1 MSSAYQLA
9 ITRFASAVV
18 VTALALA
25 AVAFSQLDKVRL
37 DASSDSLL
45 LQGDPDLAFFEE
57 ATERYESYE
66 FLIMTWE
73 PDSPL
78 LSEASLA
85 GLAAM
90 VADLEQVSGV
100 RSVTSALDVPLLES
114 PPISLTDLSDL
125 DSIPSLRDPNIDRSL
140 ALREFTSSQLYKNL
154 VVSEGGDLTAV
165 QVTIEP
171 NKEIDRL
178 GDLRKS
184 LRKAVAEGAD
194 ASLERELADIEFAY
208 DQATRTVN
216 ADRAALV
223 ADVRAVAEK
232 YRDQSRIFV
241 GGVPMI
247 AADMLDFVQDDLV
260 TFGSSIILVM
270 IAMLALIFRDYRW
283 VLIPISVCTLSAL
296 LMLGILGYT
305 DWRMTVISSNFVA
318 VLLVVALALAIHLV
332 VRYRE
337 LEVKEPNLARADRAV
352 MAAKLMF
359 VPCFYTA
366 VTTMVAF
373 TSLVVAGIK
382 PVIDFGW
389 MMTAGIVV
397 AFLVSFTLVPALI
410 TVLPDSGAK
419 GVSDTLSMT
428 RRFASIVERFGGFVL
443 AVTGLLVLLVLLGL
457 SRLQVEN
464 RFIDYFKDT
473 TEIYQGMELLDSRL
487 GGTIPLDII
496 LYPPIASDS
505 EAANSEGVDVA
516 SFDAMPSNDS
526 FAGGDEGFGDDFG
539 EDDFGED
546 DFGEGDFDESLASDE
561 EDLWGDDPFGEDVS
575 FADEN
580 SAEIGYWFTLEGR
593 NLVDQIH
600 DIVDARPESGKVLSL
615 STGFSVMDRLY
626 DDKLGGVEL
635 ALIERSLPSD
645 VAEVLIEPYY
655 DPVEQQARIT
665 VRAME
670 TSKTLRRAEYL
681 ESLYAQILADTGLDE
696 TRVKFTG
703 LLVLYNNVLQ
713 SLYASQI
720 LTLGA
725 VFVAIG
731 IMFLMLFRSVS
742 LALLGLAPNI
752 LAAGLVLGV
761 MGLAGIPLDIMTITI
776 AAIVVGMGV
785 DNCIHY
791 IHRFRREFEVDGNYR
806 ESMYRS
812 HSSIGRAM
820 YYTTLTVVVGFS
832 MLTLSNFTPSI
843 YFGVLTVMAM
853 LAAVMGALL
862 LLPKLIIAFQPLGP
876 ERA

>member
-1 MSSAYQLA
+1 MSSFYQRA
-9 ITRFASAVV
+9 ISQYFGLIIV
-18 VTALALA
+18 VTAVLGGLA
-25 AVAFSQLDKVRL
+25 ASQLDKVRL

-45 LQGDPDLAFFEE
+45 LQGDPDLAFFKE
-57 ATERYESYE
+57 ATDRYESYE
-66 FLIMTWE
+66 FLILTWE

-78 LSEASLA
+78 LSDESLS
-85 GLAAM
+85 GLANM
-90 VADLEQVSGV
+90 VTDLERVKGV
-100 RSVTSALDVPLLES
+100 RTVTSALDVPLLES

-125 DSIPSLRDPNIDRSL
+125 DAIASLRDPTVDREM
-140 ALREFTSSQLYKNL
+140 ALKEFTTSQLYRNL
-154 VVSEGGDLTAV
+154 VVSEAGDLTAV

-171 NKEIDRL
+171 NQDLDRL
-178 GDLRKS
+178 GDLRRE
-184 LRKAVAEGAD
+184 LRQQVAEGGGVEIQDRLVEVERDYD
-194 ASLERELADIEFAY
+194 A
-208 DQATRTVN
+208 ATRTVN
-216 ADRAALV
+216 AERAELV
-223 ADVRAVAEK
+223 ASVRAVAEV
-232 YRDQSRIFV
+232 YRGQSRIFV

-247 AADMLDFVQDDLV
+247 AADMLDFVEDDLV
-260 TFGSSIILVM
+260 TFGLAIIGVM
-270 IAMLALIFRDYRW
+270 VGMLALIFRDYRW
-283 VLIPISVCTLSAL
+283 VVIPISGCTLSAL
-296 LMLGILGYT
+296 MMLGVLGLT
-305 DWRMTVISSNFVA
+305 DWRMTIISSNFVA
-318 VLLVVALALAIHLV
+318 VLLVVSLALAIHLV

-337 LEVKEPNLARADRAV
+337 LELKEPDLPRADRAV
-352 MAAKLMF
+352 KAAQLMF

-397 AFLVSFTLVPALI
+397 AFIVSFTLVPALMAL
-410 TVLPDSGAK
+410 LPELRATGA
-419 GVSDTLSMT
+419 SDEASTT
-428 RRFASIVERFGGFVL
+428 RTFAVIVEKFGGLVF
-443 AVTGLLVLLVLLGL
+443 AVAAVLVLLIVLGL

-496 LYPPIASDS
+496 LYPPGEVFD
-505 EAANSEGVDVA
+505 EGA
-516 SFDAMPSNDS
+516 SFSDPSL
-526 FAGGDEGFGDDFG
+526 GGEVAEAI
-539 EDDFGED
+539 EDDEFW
-546 DFGEGDFDESLASDE
+546 S
-561 EDLWGDDPFGEDVS
+561 DDPFGEDVS
-575 FADEN
+575 FADEA

-593 NLVDQIH
+593 NLIDQIH
-600 DIVDARPESGKVLSL
+600 AIVDARLESGKVLSL

-626 DDKLGGVEL
+626 ADKLGSVEL
-635 ALIERSLPSD
+635 ALVERSLPD
-645 VAEVLIEPYY
+645 EVADVLIAPYY
-655 DPVEQQARIT
+655 DPVEQQARLT

-670 TSKTLRRAEYL
+670 TSKTLRRAQYL
-681 ESLYAQILADTGLDE
+681 ESLYAEILAETGLDE

-725 VFVAIG
+725 VFIAIG
-731 IMFLMLFRSVS
+731 VMFLALFRSVS

-791 IHRFRREFEVDGNYR
+791 IHRFRKEFAVDQNYR
-806 ESMYRS
+806 DAMYRS
-812 HSSIGRAM
+812 HASIGRAM

-862 LLPKLIIAFQPLGP
+862 LLPKLIITFKPLGP
-876 ERA
+876 GAA

>member
-1 MSSAYQLA
+1 MSSPYQIL

-18 VTALALA
+18 VSVLILA
-25 AVAFSQLDKVRL
+25 AIAFSQLGKVRL

-78 LSEASLA
+78 LSDASLS

-90 VADLEQVSGV
+90 VADLEKVPGV

-125 DSIPSLRDPNIDRSL
+125 DSIPSLRDPNVDRSL

-184 LRKAVAEGAD
+184 LRRAVAEGAD
-194 ASLERELADIEFAY
+194 ASVERELVNIEVAY

-223 ADVRAVAEK
+223 ADVRAVAQK

-260 TFGSSIILVM
+260 TFGTSIILVM

-283 VLIPISVCTLSAL
+283 VVIPISVCTLSAL
-296 LMLGILGYT
+296 FMLGILGYT

-337 LEVKEPNLARADRAV
+337 LEAREPNMLRAERAV
-352 MAAKLMF
+352 MAARLMF

-366 VTTMVAF
+366 ITTMVAF

-397 AFLVSFTLVPALI
+397 AFVVSFLLVPALI
-410 TVLPDSGAK
+410 AVLPDSGAK
-419 GVSDTLSMT
+419 GAADNLSMT
-428 RRFASIVERFGGFVL
+428 KWFATIVERFGGVVL
-443 AVTGLLVLLVLLGL
+443 SVAALLVLLVLLGL

-496 LYPPIASDS
+496 LYPPAESAS
-505 EAANSEGVDVA
+505 EVDDVNA
-516 SFDAMPSNDS
+516 LETARVDDISMDERFGADDLSFDS
-526 FAGGDEGFGDDFG
+526 GFGDDF
-539 EDDFGED
+539 D
-546 DFGEGDFDESLASDE
+546 SDE
-561 EDLWGDDPFGEDVS
+561 FVDDEDGLWGDDPFGEDVS

-580 SAEIGYWFTLEGR
+580 SAEVGYWFTLEGR
-593 NLVDQIH
+593 QLIDQIH
-600 DIVDARPESGKVLSL
+600 NIVDARPESGKVLSL

-645 VAEVLIEPYY
+645 VADVLIAPYY
-655 DPVEQQARIT
+655 DPVEQQARVT

-670 TSKTLRRAEYL
+670 TSETLRRAEYL
-681 ESLYAQILADTGLDE
+681 ESLYDQILVETGLDA

-725 VFVAIG
+725 VFLAIG
-731 IMFLMLFRSVS
+731 VMFLALFRSVS

-791 IHRFRREFEVDGNYR
+791 IHRFRREFEIDGNYR
-806 ESMYRS
+806 EAMYRS

-862 LLPKLIIAFQPLGP
+862 LLPKLILAFQPLGP
-876 ERA
+876 ERG

>member
-1 MSSAYQLA
+1 LSIYERVISRHFGLVVFFIFVLA
-9 ITRFASAVV
+9 GFAA
-18 VTALALA
+18 
-25 AVAFSQLDKVRL
+25 SQLDKVRL

-45 LQGDPDLAFFEE
+45 LQGDPDLAFFQE
-57 ATERYESYE
+57 ATDRYESYE
-66 FLIMTWE
+66 FLILTWE
-73 PDSPL
+73 PSSPL
-78 LSEASLA
+78 LSDDSLQ
-85 GLAAM
+85 GLASM
-90 VADLEQVSGV
+90 VEDLRSVKGV

-125 DSIPSLRDPNIDRSL
+125 DSISTLRNPEVDREL
-140 ALREFTSSQLYKNL
+140 ALTEFTTSQLYRNL
-154 VVSEGGDLTAV
+154 IVSEAGDLTAV

-171 NKEIDRL
+171 NKEVDRL
-178 GDLRKS
+178 GDLRTQ
-184 LRKAVAEGAD
+184 LRRQA
-194 ASLERELADIEFAY
+194 ASETSVTVEQELAEIEAAY
-208 DQATRTVN
+208 DEATRTVN

-223 ADVRAVAEK
+223 ARVRAVADA
-232 YRDQSRIFV
+232 YRGQSQIFV

-260 TFGSSIILVM
+260 TFGLAIIGLMV
-270 IAMLALIFRDYRW
+270 IMLALIFRDYRW
-283 VLIPISVCTLSAL
+283 VVVPILTCSLSAL
-296 LMLGILGYT
+296 MMLGILGFT

-318 VLLVVALALAIHLV
+318 VLLVVSLALAIHLV

-337 LEVKEPNLARADRAV
+337 LEVKEPDLSRADRSV
-352 MAAKLMF
+352 RAAKLMF

-389 MMTAGIVV
+389 MMTAGICI
-397 AFLVSFTLVPALI
+397 AFVVSFTLVPAMIAL
-410 TVLPDSGAK
+410 LPELKAVGAT
-419 GVSDTLSMT
+419 DEMSMT
-428 RRFASIVERFGGFVL
+428 RRFANAVERFGGLVIAL
-443 AVTGLLVLLVLLGL
+443 TLVLVVLVVVGL

-496 LYPPIASDS
+496 LYPPQ
-505 EAANSEGVDVA
+505 
-516 SFDAMPSNDS
+516 
-526 FAGGDEGFGDDFG
+526 GDEPTTVTFSGNEIDAGLTDGGFDDTASAFEDDDDFW
-539 EDDFGED
+539 E
-546 DFGEGDFDESLASDE
+546 
-561 EDLWGDDPFGEDVS
+561 DDPFGEDVS

-580 SAEIGYWFTLEGR
+580 SAEIGYWFSLEGR
-593 NLVDQIH
+593 DLIDQIH
-600 DIVDARPESGKVLSL
+600 SIVESREESGKVLSL

-626 DDKLGGVEL
+626 DDKLGSVEL
-635 ALIERSLPSD
+635 ALVERSLPED
-645 VAEVLIEPYY
+645 VSEVLIAPYY
-655 DPVEQQARIT
+655 DPIEQQTRIT

-731 IMFLMLFRSVS
+731 LMFLALFRSVS

-791 IHRFRREFEVDGNYR
+791 IHRFRKEFTVDKNYR
-806 ESMYRS
+806 EAMYRS
-812 HSSIGRAM
+812 HGSIGRAM

-862 LLPKLIIAFQPLGP
+862 LLPKLILTFKPLGP
-876 ERA
+876 EDA

>member
-1 MSSAYQLA
+1 MSSFYQRA
-9 ITRFASAVV
+9 ISQYFGLIIVATAVV
-18 VTALALA
+18 GGLA
-25 AVAFSQLDKVRL
+25 VSQLDKVRL

-45 LQGDPDLAFFEE
+45 LQGDPDLAFFQE
-57 ATERYESYE
+57 ATDRYESYE
-66 FLIMTWE
+66 FLILTWE

-78 LSEASLA
+78 LSDESLS
-85 GLAAM
+85 GLASM
-90 VADLEQVSGV
+90 VADLERVNGV
-100 RSVTSALDVPLLES
+100 RTVTSALDVPLLES

-125 DSIPSLRDPNIDRSL
+125 DAIASLRDPKVDRDM
-140 ALREFTSSQLYKNL
+140 ALKEFTTSQLYRNL
-154 VVSEGGDLTAV
+154 VVSETGDLTAV

-171 NKEIDRL
+171 NQEVDRL
-178 GDLRKS
+178 GDLRGE
-184 LRKAVAEGAD
+184 LRQQVAEGAGVEIQD
-194 ASLERELADIEFAY
+194 RLVEVETAY
-208 DQATRTVN
+208 DAATRTVN
-216 ADRAALV
+216 AERAELV
-223 ADVRAVAEK
+223 ASVRAVAEV
-232 YRDQSRIFV
+232 YRGQSRIFV

-260 TFGSSIILVM
+260 TFGLAIIGVM
-270 IAMLALIFRDYRW
+270 VGMLALIFRDYRW
-283 VLIPISVCTLSAL
+283 VVIPISGCTLSAL
-296 LMLGILGYT
+296 MMLGLLGFT
-305 DWRMTVISSNFVA
+305 DWRMTIISSNFVA
-318 VLLVVALALAIHLV
+318 VLLVVSLALAIHLV

-337 LEVKEPNLARADRAV
+337 LELKEPDLARADRAV
-352 MAAKLMF
+352 KAAQLMF

-397 AFLVSFTLVPALI
+397 AFIVSFTLVPALMAL
-410 TVLPDSGAK
+410 LPEVRATGA
-419 GVSDTLSMT
+419 SDQASMT
-428 RRFASIVERFGGFVL
+428 RSFAVIVEKFGGLVF
-443 AVTGLLVLLVLLGL
+443 AVAAVLVLLIALGL

-496 LYPPIASDS
+496 LYPPEEIFDEEVSFGDS
-505 EAANSEGVDVA
+505 SLGAEAAEAIDD
-516 SFDAMPSNDS
+516 DAFWS
-526 FAGGDEGFGDDFG
+526 
-539 EDDFGED
+539 
-546 DFGEGDFDESLASDE
+546 
-561 EDLWGDDPFGEDVS
+561 DDPFGEDVS

-593 NLVDQIH
+593 NLIDQIH
-600 DIVDARPESGKVLSL
+600 TIVDARPESGKVLSL

-626 DDKLGGVEL
+626 ADKLGSVEL
-635 ALIERSLPSD
+635 ALVERSLPDD
-645 VAEVLIEPYY
+645 VADVLIAPYY
-655 DPVEQQARIT
+655 DPVEQQARLT

-670 TSKTLRRAEYL
+670 TSKTLRRAQYL
-681 ESLYAQILADTGLDE
+681 ESLYAEILAETGLDE

-725 VFVAIG
+725 VFIAIG
-731 IMFLMLFRSVS
+731 VMFLALFRSVS

-791 IHRFRREFEVDGNYR
+791 IHRFRKEFAVDQNYR
-806 ESMYRS
+806 DAMYRS
-812 HSSIGRAM
+812 HASIGRAM

-843 YFGVLTVMAM
+843 YFRALTVMAM

-862 LLPKLIIAFQPLGP
+862 LLPKLIITFKPLGP
-876 ERA
+876 GAA

>member
-1 MSSAYQLA
+1 MSSVYQLL

-18 VTALALA
+18 AFVLVLA

-45 LQGDPDLAFFEE
+45 LQGDPDLAFYEE

-78 LSEASLA
+78 LGEASLS

-90 VADLEQVSGV
+90 VADLEQVPGV

-125 DSIPSLRDPNIDRSL
+125 DSIPSLRDPNVDRRL
-140 ALREFTSSQLYKNL
+140 ALNEFTSSQLYKNL

-178 GDLRKS
+178 GDLRKA
-184 LRKAVAEGAD
+184 LRKEVAEGAD
-194 ASLERELADIEFAY
+194 ASIERELADIELAY

-260 TFGSSIILVM
+260 TFGTSIILVM

-283 VLIPISVCTLSAL
+283 VVIPIFVCTLSAL
-296 LMLGILGYT
+296 FMLGILGYT

-337 LEVKEPNLARADRAV
+337 LEAKEPDLGRAERAV
-352 MAAKLMF
+352 MAARLMF

-397 AFLVSFTLVPALI
+397 AFVLSFALVPALI
-410 TVLPDSGAK
+410 AVLPASAAK
-419 GVSDTLSMT
+419 GATDTLSVT
-428 RRFASIVERFGGFVL
+428 RWFASLVERFGG
-443 AVTGLLVLLVLLGL
+443 LVLLVTALLVMLIALGL

-496 LYPPIASDS
+496 LYPPAESDLDADGAEASQ
-505 EAANSEGVDVA
+505 VA
-516 SFDAMPSNDS
+516 IFDAISTDESFDTDA
-526 FAGGDEGFGDDFG
+526 EGFGDDDFG
-539 EDDFGED
+539 DDDFDAG
-546 DFGEGDFDESLASDE
+546 FAGDE
-561 EDLWGDDPFGEDVS
+561 EDLWEDDPFGEDVS

-593 NLVDQIH
+593 DFVDQIH
-600 DIVDARPESGKVLSL
+600 NIVDARPESGKVLSL

-626 DDKLGGVEL
+626 DDKLGSVEL

-645 VAEVLIEPYY
+645 VAEVLIAPYY
-655 DPVEQQARIT
+655 DPIEQQARIT

-681 ESLYAQILADTGLDE
+681 ESLYAQILADTDLDE
-696 TRVKFTG
+696 SRVKFTG

-725 VFVAIG
+725 VFLAIG
-731 IMFLMLFRSVS
+731 IMFLVLFRSFS

-791 IHRFRREFEVDGNYR
+791 IHRFRREFELDGNYR

-862 LLPKLIIAFQPLGP
+862 LLPKLIIAFEPLGP

>member
-1 MSSAYQLA
+1 MSSFYQRA
-9 ITRFASAVV
+9 ISQYFGLIIV
-18 VTALALA
+18 VTAVLGGLA
-25 AVAFSQLDKVRL
+25 ASQLDKVRL

-45 LQGDPDLAFFEE
+45 LQGDPDLAFFKE
-57 ATERYESYE
+57 ATDRYESYE
-66 FLIMTWE
+66 FLILTWE

-78 LSEASLA
+78 LSDESLS
-85 GLAAM
+85 GLANM
-90 VADLEQVSGV
+90 VTDLERVKGV
-100 RSVTSALDVPLLES
+100 RTVTSALDVPLLES

-125 DSIPSLRDPNIDRSL
+125 DAIASLRDPTVDREM
-140 ALREFTSSQLYKNL
+140 ALEEFTTSQLYRNL
-154 VVSEGGDLTAV
+154 VVSEAGDLTAV

-171 NKEIDRL
+171 NQDVDRL
-178 GDLRKS
+178 GDLRGE
-184 LRKAVAEGAD
+184 LRQQVAEGGGVEIQDRLVEVERDYD
-194 ASLERELADIEFAY
+194 A
-208 DQATRTVN
+208 ATRTVN
-216 ADRAALV
+216 AERAELV
-223 ADVRAVAEK
+223 ASVRAVAEV
-232 YRDQSRIFV
+232 YRGQSRIFV

-247 AADMLDFVQDDLV
+247 AADMLDFVEDDLV
-260 TFGSSIILVM
+260 TFGLAIIGVM
-270 IAMLALIFRDYRW
+270 VGMLALIFRDYRW
-283 VLIPISVCTLSAL
+283 VVIPISGCTLSAL
-296 LMLGILGYT
+296 MMLGVLGLT
-305 DWRMTVISSNFVA
+305 DWRMTIISSNFVA
-318 VLLVVALALAIHLV
+318 VLLVVSLALAIHLV

-337 LEVKEPNLARADRAV
+337 LELKEPDLPRADRAV
-352 MAAKLMF
+352 KAAQLMF

-397 AFLVSFTLVPALI
+397 AFIVSFTLVPALMAL
-410 TVLPDSGAK
+410 LPELRATGA
-419 GVSDTLSMT
+419 SDEASTT
-428 RRFASIVERFGGFVL
+428 RTFAVIVEKFGGLVF
-443 AVTGLLVLLVLLGL
+443 AVAAVLVLLIVLGL

-496 LYPPIASDS
+496 LYPPGEVFD
-505 EAANSEGVDVA
+505 EGA
-516 SFDAMPSNDS
+516 SFSDPSLDGEV
-526 FAGGDEGFGDDFG
+526 AEAI
-539 EDDFGED
+539 EDDEFW
-546 DFGEGDFDESLASDE
+546 S
-561 EDLWGDDPFGEDVS
+561 DDPFGEDVS
-575 FADEN
+575 FADEA

-593 NLVDQIH
+593 NLIDQIH
-600 DIVDARPESGKVLSL
+600 AIVDARLESGKVLSL

-626 DDKLGGVEL
+626 ADKLGSVEL
-635 ALIERSLPSD
+635 ALVERSLPD
-645 VAEVLIEPYY
+645 EVADVLIAPYY
-655 DPVEQQARIT
+655 DPVEQQARLT

-670 TSKTLRRAEYL
+670 TSKTLRRAQYL
-681 ESLYAQILADTGLDE
+681 ESLYAEILAETGLDE

-725 VFVAIG
+725 VFIAIG
-731 IMFLMLFRSVS
+731 VMFLALFRSVS

-791 IHRFRREFEVDGNYR
+791 IHRFRKEFAVDQNYR
-806 ESMYRS
+806 DAMYRS
-812 HSSIGRAM
+812 HASIGRAM

-862 LLPKLIIAFQPLGP
+862 LLPKLIITFKPLGP
-876 ERA
+876 GAA

>member
-1 MSSAYQLA
+1 MSIYERAIFRHFGLVILLMMGLA
-9 ITRFASAVV
+9 GLAV
-18 VTALALA
+18 
-25 AVAFSQLDKVRL
+25 SQLDKVRL

-45 LQGDPDLAFFEE
+45 LQGDPDLAFFRE
-57 ATERYESYE
+57 ATDRYESYE
-66 FLIMTWE
+66 FLILTWE
-73 PDSPL
+73 PATPL
-78 LSEASLA
+78 LSDESLEGLA
-85 GLAAM
+85 GL
-90 VADLEQVSGV
+90 VDDLEAVKGV
-100 RSVTSALDVPLLES
+100 RAVTSALDVPLLES

-125 DSIPSLRDPNIDRSL
+125 DAISTLRNPDVDRGL
-140 ALREFTSSQLYKNL
+140 ALTEFTTSQLYRNL
-154 VVSEGGDLTAV
+154 LVSEGGDLTAV
-165 QVTIEP
+165 QVTLEP
-171 NKEIDRL
+171 NKEIERL
-178 GDLRKS
+178 GDLRDE
-184 LRKAVAEGAD
+184 LRRQVASGASPD
-194 ASLERELADIEFAY
+194 VEEELASVESAY

-216 ADRAALV
+216 AERAELV
-223 ADVRAVAEK
+223 ASVRAVADA
-232 YRDQSRIFV
+232 YRGQSQIFV

-260 TFGSSIILVM
+260 TFGLAIIGVM
-270 IAMLALIFRDYRW
+270 VGMLALIFRDYRW
-283 VLIPISVCTLSAL
+283 VTVPIVSCSLSAL
-296 LMLGILGYT
+296 IMLGILGFT

-337 LEVKEPNLARADRAV
+337 LEVKEPDLARAARAV
-352 MAAKLMF
+352 RAAQLMF

-389 MMTAGIVV
+389 MMTAGIIV
-397 AFLVSFTLVPALI
+397 AFLISFTLVPALI
-410 TVLPDSGAK
+410 ALLPELNAAGAT
-419 GVSDTLSMT
+419 DEMSMT
-428 RRFASIVERFGGFVL
+428 RRFAAAVERFGGTVI
-443 AVTGLLVLLVLLGL
+443 VITGLLVVLVAIGL

-496 LYPPIASDS
+496 LYPPADEPEEVMAFASKG
-505 EAANSEGVDVA
+505 A
-516 SFDAMPSNDS
+516 DAG
-526 FAGGDEGFGDDFG
+526 FIDEGFDDVEAFDAESGFEGGDDFW
-539 EDDFGED
+539 E
-546 DFGEGDFDESLASDE
+546 
-561 EDLWGDDPFGEDVS
+561 DDPFGEDVS

-580 SAEIGYWFTLEGR
+580 SAEIGYWFSLEGR
-593 NLVDQIH
+593 DLIDQIH
-600 DIVDARPESGKVLSL
+600 SIVESREESGKVLSL

-626 DDKLGGVEL
+626 DDKLGSVEL
-635 ALIERSLPSD
+635 ALVERSLPEE
-645 VAEVLIEPYY
+645 VAEVLIAPYY

-665 VRAME
+665 VRVME

-681 ESLYAQILADTGLDE
+681 ESLYAQILSDTGLDE

-731 IMFLMLFRSVS
+731 LMFLALFRSVS

-761 MGLAGIPLDIMTITI
+761 MGLTGIPLDIMTITI

-791 IHRFRREFEVDGNYR
+791 IHRFRKEFAVDKNYR
-806 ESMYRS
+806 EAMYRS
-812 HSSIGRAM
+812 HGSIGRAM

-862 LLPKLIIAFQPLGP
+862 LLPKLMLTFKPLGP
-876 ERA
+876 EAD

>member
-1 MSSAYQLA
+1 MSSPYQIL
-9 ITRFASAVV
+9 ITRFASTVV
-18 VTALALA
+18 VSVLILA
-25 AVAFSQLDKVRL
+25 AIAFSQLGKVRL

-78 LSEASLA
+78 LSDASLS

-90 VADLEQVSGV
+90 VADLEKVPGV

-125 DSIPSLRDPNIDRSL
+125 DSIPSLRDPNVDRSL

-184 LRKAVAEGAD
+184 LRRAVAEGAD
-194 ASLERELADIEFAY
+194 ASVERELVNIKAAY

-223 ADVRAVAEK
+223 ADVRAVAQK

-260 TFGSSIILVM
+260 TFGTSIILVM

-283 VLIPISVCTLSAL
+283 VVIPISVCTLSAL
-296 LMLGILGYT
+296 FMLGILGYT

-337 LEVKEPNLARADRAV
+337 LEAREPNMLRAERAV
-352 MAAKLMF
+352 MAARLMF

-366 VTTMVAF
+366 ITTMVAF

-397 AFLVSFTLVPALI
+397 AFVVSFLLVPALI
-410 TVLPDSGAK
+410 AVLPDSGAK
-419 GVSDTLSMT
+419 GAADNLSMT
-428 RRFASIVERFGGFVL
+428 KWFATIVERFGGVVL
-443 AVTGLLVLLVLLGL
+443 SVAALLVLLVLLGL

-496 LYPPIASDS
+496 LYPPAESAS
-505 EAANSEGVDVA
+505 EVDDVTA
-516 SFDAMPSNDS
+516 LETARVDDISMDERFGADDLSFDS
-526 FAGGDEGFGDDFG
+526 GFGDDF
-539 EDDFGED
+539 D
-546 DFGEGDFDESLASDE
+546 SDE
-561 EDLWGDDPFGEDVS
+561 FVDDEDGLWGDDPFGEDVS

-580 SAEIGYWFTLEGR
+580 SAEVGYWFTLEGR
-593 NLVDQIH
+593 QLIDQVH
-600 DIVDARPESGKVLSL
+600 NIVDARPESGKVLSL

-645 VAEVLIEPYY
+645 VADVLIAPYY
-655 DPVEQQARIT
+655 DPVEQQARVT

-670 TSKTLRRAEYL
+670 TSETLRRAEYL
-681 ESLYAQILADTGLDE
+681 ESLYDQILVETGLDA

-725 VFVAIG
+725 VFLAIG
-731 IMFLMLFRSVS
+731 VMFLALFRSVS

-791 IHRFRREFEVDGNYR
+791 IHRFRREFEIDENYR
-806 ESMYRS
+806 EAMYRS

-862 LLPKLIIAFQPLGP
+862 LLPKLILAFQPLGP
-876 ERA
+876 ERG

>member
-1 MSSAYQLA
+1 MSSAYHLV
-9 ITRFASAVV
+9 ITRYASAIVLI
-18 VTALALA
+18 ALVLAGVAL
-25 AVAFSQLDKVRL
+25 SQLEKVRL

-73 PDSPL
+73 PESPL
-78 LSEASLA
+78 LGEASLS
-85 GLAAM
+85 GLSAM
-90 VADLEQVSGV
+90 VSDLKSVPDV

-125 DSIPSLRDPNIDRSL
+125 DSIPSLRDPQVDRAL

-154 VVSEGGDLTAV
+154 VVSEAGDLTAV

-171 NKEIDRL
+171 NKEVDRL

-184 LRKAVAEGAD
+184 LRKSVAEGGDIEVQRQLSAV
-194 ASLERELADIEFAY
+194 ELAY
-208 DQATRTVN
+208 DEATRTVN

-223 ADVRAVAEK
+223 ANVREVAEK

-260 TFGSSIILVM
+260 TFGTSIILVM
-270 IAMLALIFRDYRW
+270 VAMLALIFRDYRW
-283 VLIPISVCTLSAL
+283 VLIPISVCTLSAT
-296 LMLGILGYT
+296 LMLGILGFT

-337 LEVKEPNLARADRAV
+337 LEVKEPDMPRAERAV
-352 MAAKLMF
+352 MAARLMF
-359 VPCFYTA
+359 IPCFYTA

-397 AFLVSFTLVPALI
+397 AFVVSFSLVPALI
-410 TVLPDSGAK
+410 AILPDMGAK
-419 GVSDTLSMT
+419 GANDSLSMT
-428 RRFASIVERFGGFVL
+428 RRFATVVERFGGLVF
-443 AVTGLLVLLVLLGL
+443 AVTGLLILLVALGL

-496 LYPPIASDS
+496 LYPPSESTQTVDVLASADLALADERTTIEVVASD
-505 EAANSEGVDVA
+505 DL
-516 SFDAMPSNDS
+516 
-526 FAGGDEGFGDDFG
+526 GF
-539 EDDFGED
+539 EDDFGDDED
-546 DFGEGDFDESLASDE
+546 G
-561 EDLWGDDPFGEDVS
+561 LWDDDAFGEDVS

-593 NLVDQIH
+593 DLIDQIH
-600 DIVDARPESGKVLSL
+600 GIVEARPESGKVLSL

-635 ALIERSLPSD
+635 ALVERSLPAD
-645 VAEVLIEPYY
+645 VAEVLITPYY
-655 DPVEQQARIT
+655 DPIEQQARIS

-670 TSKTLRRAEYL
+670 TSKTLRRAQYL
-681 ESLYAQILADTGLDE
+681 ESLYAQILTETGLDE

-725 VFVAIG
+725 VFIAIG
-731 IMFLMLFRSVS
+731 VMFLALFRSVS

-791 IHRFRREFEVDGNYR
+791 IHRFRREFELDGSYR
-806 ESMYRS
+806 EAMYRS

-862 LLPKLIIAFQPLGP
+862 LLPKLILAFEPLGP
-876 ERA
+876 ERV

>member
-1 MSSAYQLA
+1 MSSAYHLV
-9 ITRFASAVV
+9 ITRYASAIVFI
-18 VTALALA
+18 ALVLAGVAL
-25 AVAFSQLDKVRL
+25 SQLEKVRL

-73 PDSPL
+73 PESPL
-78 LSEASLA
+78 LGEASLS
-85 GLAAM
+85 GLSAM
-90 VADLEQVSGV
+90 VSDLKSVPDV

-125 DSIPSLRDPNIDRSL
+125 DSIPSLRDPQVDRAL

-154 VVSEGGDLTAV
+154 VVSEAGDLTAV

-171 NKEIDRL
+171 NKEVDRL

-184 LRKAVAEGAD
+184 LRKSVAEGGDIEVQRQLSAV
-194 ASLERELADIEFAY
+194 ELAY
-208 DQATRTVN
+208 DEATRTVN

-223 ADVRAVAEK
+223 ANVREVAEK

-260 TFGSSIILVM
+260 TFGTSIILVM
-270 IAMLALIFRDYRW
+270 VAMLALIFRDYRW
-283 VLIPISVCTLSAL
+283 VLIPISVCTLSAT
-296 LMLGILGYT
+296 LMLGILGFT

-337 LEVKEPNLARADRAV
+337 LEVKEPDMPRAERAV
-352 MAAKLMF
+352 MAARLMF
-359 VPCFYTA
+359 IPCFYTA

-397 AFLVSFTLVPALI
+397 AFVVSFSLVPALI
-410 TVLPDSGAK
+410 AILPDMGAK
-419 GVSDTLSMT
+419 GANDSLSMT
-428 RRFASIVERFGGFVL
+428 RRFATVVERFGGLVF
-443 AVTGLLVLLVLLGL
+443 AVTGLLILLVALGL

-496 LYPPIASDS
+496 LYPPSESTQTVDVLASADLALADERTTIEVVASD
-505 EAANSEGVDVA
+505 DL
-516 SFDAMPSNDS
+516 
-526 FAGGDEGFGDDFG
+526 GF
-539 EDDFGED
+539 EDDFGDDED
-546 DFGEGDFDESLASDE
+546 G
-561 EDLWGDDPFGEDVS
+561 LWDDDAFGEDVS

-593 NLVDQIH
+593 DLIDQIH
-600 DIVDARPESGKVLSL
+600 GIVEARPESGKVLSL

-635 ALIERSLPSD
+635 ALVERSLPAD
-645 VAEVLIEPYY
+645 VAEVLIAPYY
-655 DPVEQQARIT
+655 DPIEQQARIS

-670 TSKTLRRAEYL
+670 TSKTLRRAQYL
-681 ESLYAQILADTGLDE
+681 ESLYAQILTDTGLDE

-725 VFVAIG
+725 VFIAIG
-731 IMFLMLFRSVS
+731 VMFLALFRSVS

-791 IHRFRREFEVDGNYR
+791 IHRFRREFELDGSYR
-806 ESMYRS
+806 EAMYRS

-862 LLPKLIIAFQPLGP
+862 LLPKLILAFEPLGP
-876 ERA
+876 ERV

>member
-1 MSSAYQLA
+1 MSSFYQRA
-9 ITRFASAVV
+9 ISQYFGLIIV
-18 VTALALA
+18 VTAVLGGLA
-25 AVAFSQLDKVRL
+25 ASQLDKVRL

-45 LQGDPDLAFFEE
+45 LQGDPDLAFFKE
-57 ATERYESYE
+57 ATDRYESYE
-66 FLIMTWE
+66 FLILTWE

-78 LSEASLA
+78 LSDESLS
-85 GLAAM
+85 GLANM
-90 VADLEQVSGV
+90 VTDLERVKGV
-100 RSVTSALDVPLLES
+100 RTVTSALDVPLLES

-125 DSIPSLRDPNIDRSL
+125 DAIASLRDPTVDREM
-140 ALREFTSSQLYKNL
+140 ALEEFTTSQLYRNL
-154 VVSEGGDLTAV
+154 VVSEAGDLTAV

-171 NKEIDRL
+171 NQDVDRL
-178 GDLRKS
+178 GDLRGE
-184 LRKAVAEGAD
+184 LRQQVAEGGGVEIQDRLVAVEKDYD
-194 ASLERELADIEFAY
+194 A
-208 DQATRTVN
+208 ATRTVN
-216 ADRAALV
+216 AERAELV
-223 ADVRAVAEK
+223 ASVRAVAEV
-232 YRDQSRIFV
+232 YRGQSRIFV

-247 AADMLDFVQDDLV
+247 AADMLDFVEDDLV
-260 TFGSSIILVM
+260 TFGLAIIGVM
-270 IAMLALIFRDYRW
+270 VGMLALIFRDYRW
-283 VLIPISVCTLSAL
+283 VVIPISGCTLSAL
-296 LMLGILGYT
+296 MMLGVLGLT
-305 DWRMTVISSNFVA
+305 DWRMTIISSNFVA
-318 VLLVVALALAIHLV
+318 VLLVVSLALAIHLV

-337 LEVKEPNLARADRAV
+337 LELKEPDLPRADRAV
-352 MAAKLMF
+352 KAAQLMF
-359 VPCFYTA
+359 VPCFYTS

-397 AFLVSFTLVPALI
+397 AFIVSFTLVPALMAL
-410 TVLPDSGAK
+410 LPELRATGA
-419 GVSDTLSMT
+419 SDEASTT
-428 RRFASIVERFGGFVL
+428 RTFAVIVEKFGGLVF
-443 AVTGLLVLLVLLGL
+443 AVAAVLVLLIVLGL

-496 LYPPIASDS
+496 LYPPGEIFD
-505 EAANSEGVDVA
+505 EGA
-516 SFDAMPSNDS
+516 SFSDPSL
-526 FAGGDEGFGDDFG
+526 GGEVAEAI
-539 EDDFGED
+539 EDDEFW
-546 DFGEGDFDESLASDE
+546 S
-561 EDLWGDDPFGEDVS
+561 DDPFGEDVS
-575 FADEN
+575 FADEA

-593 NLVDQIH
+593 NLIDQIH
-600 DIVDARPESGKVLSL
+600 AIVDARLESGKVLSL

-626 DDKLGGVEL
+626 ADKLGSVEL
-635 ALIERSLPSD
+635 ALVERSLPD
-645 VAEVLIEPYY
+645 EVADVLIAPYY
-655 DPVEQQARIT
+655 DPVEQQARLT

-670 TSKTLRRAEYL
+670 TSKTLRRAQYL
-681 ESLYAQILADTGLDE
+681 ESLYAEILAETGLDE

-725 VFVAIG
+725 VFIAIG
-731 IMFLMLFRSVS
+731 VMFLALFRSVS

-791 IHRFRREFEVDGNYR
+791 IHRFRKEFAVDQNYR
-806 ESMYRS
+806 DAMYRS
-812 HSSIGRAM
+812 HASIGRAM

-862 LLPKLIIAFQPLGP
+862 LLPKLIITFKPLGP
-876 ERA
+876 GAA

>member
-1 MSSAYQLA
+1 
-9 ITRFASAVV
+9 
-18 VTALALA
+18 
-25 AVAFSQLDKVRL
+25 
-37 DASSDSLL
+37 
-45 LQGDPDLAFFEE
+45 
-57 ATERYESYE
+57 
-66 FLIMTWE
+66 
-73 PDSPL
+73 
-78 LSEASLA
+78 
-85 GLAAM
+85 
-90 VADLEQVSGV
+90 
-100 RSVTSALDVPLLES
+100 
-114 PPISLTDLSDL
+114 
-125 DSIPSLRDPNIDRSL
+125 
-140 ALREFTSSQLYKNL
+140 
-154 VVSEGGDLTAV
+154 
-165 QVTIEP
+165 
-171 NKEIDRL
+171 
-178 GDLRKS
+178 
-184 LRKAVAEGAD
+184 
-194 ASLERELADIEFAY
+194 
-208 DQATRTVN
+208 
-216 ADRAALV
+216 
-223 ADVRAVAEK
+223 
-232 YRDQSRIFV
+232 
-241 GGVPMI
+241 
-247 AADMLDFVQDDLV
+247 
-260 TFGSSIILVM
+260 
-270 IAMLALIFRDYRW
+270 
-283 VLIPISVCTLSAL
+283 
-296 LMLGILGYT
+296 
-305 DWRMTVISSNFVA
+305 MTVISSNFVA

-337 LEVKEPNLARADRAV
+337 LEAKEPDMPRAERAV
-352 MAAKLMF
+352 MAARLMF
-359 VPCFYTA
+359 IPCFYTA

-397 AFLVSFTLVPALI
+397 AFVVSFSLVPALI
-410 TVLPDSGAK
+410 AILPDMGAK
-419 GVSDTLSMT
+419 GANDSLSMT
-428 RRFASIVERFGGFVL
+428 RRFATVVERFGGLVF
-443 AVTGLLVLLVLLGL
+443 AVTGLLILLVVLGL

-496 LYPPIASDS
+496 LYPPSESTQAVDALASVDLGLADERTTIEVVASD
-505 EAANSEGVDVA
+505 DL
-516 SFDAMPSNDS
+516 
-526 FAGGDEGFGDDFG
+526 GF
-539 EDDFGED
+539 EDDFG
-546 DFGEGDFDESLASDE
+546 SDE
-561 EDLWGDDPFGEDVS
+561 DELWDDDPFGEDVS

-593 NLVDQIH
+593 DLVDQIH
-600 DIVDARPESGKVLSL
+600 RIVDARPESGKVLSL

-635 ALIERSLPSD
+635 ALVERSLPAD
-645 VAEVLIEPYY
+645 VAEVLIAPYY
-655 DPVEQQARIT
+655 DPIEQQARIT

-681 ESLYAQILADTGLDE
+681 ESLYAQILAETGLDE

-731 IMFLMLFRSVS
+731 VMFLALFRSVS

-791 IHRFRREFEVDGNYR
+791 IHRFRREFELDGSYR
-806 ESMYRS
+806 EAMYRS

-862 LLPKLIIAFQPLGP
+862 LLPKLIIAFEPLGP
-876 ERA
+876 ERG

>member
-1 MSSAYQLA
+1 MSSPYQIL
-9 ITRFASAVV
+9 ITRFASTVV
-18 VTALALA
+18 VSALILA
-25 AVAFSQLDKVRL
+25 VIAFSQLGKVRL

-66 FLIMTWE
+66 FLILTWE

-78 LSEASLA
+78 LSDVSLS

-90 VADLEQVSGV
+90 VADLEKVSGV
-100 RSVTSALDVPLLES
+100 RAVTSALDVPLLES

-125 DSIPSLRDPNIDRSL
+125 DSIPSLRDPNVDRSL

-171 NKEIDRL
+171 NREIDRL

-184 LRKAVAEGAD
+184 LRRAVAEGAN
-194 ASLERELADIEFAY
+194 ASVERELVNIEAAY

-223 ADVRAVAEK
+223 ADVRAVAQK

-260 TFGSSIILVM
+260 TFGASIILVM

-283 VLIPISVCTLSAL
+283 VVIPISVCTLSAL
-296 LMLGILGYT
+296 FMLGILGYT

-337 LEVKEPNLARADRAV
+337 LEAREPNMLRAERAV
-352 MAAKLMF
+352 MAARLMF

-397 AFLVSFTLVPALI
+397 AFVVSFLLVPALI
-410 TVLPDSGAK
+410 AVLPDSGAK
-419 GVSDTLSMT
+419 GAADNLSMT
-428 RRFASIVERFGGFVL
+428 KWFATVVERFGGVVL
-443 AVTGLLVLLVLLGL
+443 SVAALLVLLVVLGL

-496 LYPPIASDS
+496 LYPPLESASEVDGVTALDTARVDDIS
-505 EAANSEGVDVA
+505 TDESLGANDL
-516 SFDAMPSNDS
+516 SFENS
-526 FAGGDEGFGDDFG
+526 FGDDF
-539 EDDFGED
+539 D
-546 DFGEGDFDESLASDE
+546 SDE
-561 EDLWGDDPFGEDVS
+561 LVDDEDGLWGDDPFGEDVS
-575 FADEN
+575 FDDEN
-580 SAEIGYWFTLEGR
+580 SAEVGYWFTLEGR
-593 NLVDQIH
+593 QLIDQIH
-600 DIVDARPESGKVLSL
+600 NIVDARPESGKVLSL

-645 VAEVLIEPYY
+645 VADVLIAPYY
-655 DPVEQQARIT
+655 DPVEQQARVT

-670 TSKTLRRAEYL
+670 TSETLRRAEYL
-681 ESLYAQILADTGLDE
+681 ESLYDQILVETGLDAS
-696 TRVKFTG
+696 RVKVTG

-725 VFVAIG
+725 VFLAIG
-731 IMFLMLFRSVS
+731 VMFLALFRSVS

-791 IHRFRREFEVDGNYR
+791 IHRFRREFEMDGNYR
-806 ESMYRS
+806 EAMYRS

-862 LLPKLIIAFQPLGP
+862 LLPKLILAFQPLGP
-876 ERA
+876 ERG

>member
-1 MSSAYQLA
+1 L
-9 ITRFASAVV
+9 SAV
-18 VTALALA
+18 
-25 AVAFSQLDKVRL
+25 
-37 DASSDSLL
+37 
-45 LQGDPDLAFFEE
+45 
-57 ATERYESYE
+57 
-66 FLIMTWE
+66 
-73 PDSPL
+73 
-78 LSEASLA
+78 
-85 GLAAM
+85 
-90 VADLEQVSGV
+90 
-100 RSVTSALDVPLLES
+100 
-114 PPISLTDLSDL
+114 
-125 DSIPSLRDPNIDRSL
+125 
-140 ALREFTSSQLYKNL
+140 
-154 VVSEGGDLTAV
+154 
-165 QVTIEP
+165 
-171 NKEIDRL
+171 
-178 GDLRKS
+178 
-184 LRKAVAEGAD
+184 
-194 ASLERELADIEFAY
+194 ELAY
-208 DQATRTVN
+208 DEATRTVN

-223 ADVRAVAEK
+223 ANVREVAEK

-260 TFGSSIILVM
+260 TFGTSIILVM
-270 IAMLALIFRDYRW
+270 VAMLALIFRDYRW
-283 VLIPISVCTLSAL
+283 VLIPISVCTLSAT
-296 LMLGILGYT
+296 LMLGILGFT

-337 LEVKEPNLARADRAV
+337 LEVKEPDMPRAERAV
-352 MAAKLMF
+352 MAARLMF
-359 VPCFYTA
+359 IPCFYTA

-397 AFLVSFTLVPALI
+397 AFVVSFSLVPALI
-410 TVLPDSGAK
+410 AILPDMGAK
-419 GVSDTLSMT
+419 GANDSLSMT
-428 RRFASIVERFGGFVL
+428 RRFATVVERFGGLVF
-443 AVTGLLVLLVLLGL
+443 AVTGLLILLVALGL

-496 LYPPIASDS
+496 LYPPSESTQTVDVLASADLALADERTTIEVVASD
-505 EAANSEGVDVA
+505 DL
-516 SFDAMPSNDS
+516 
-526 FAGGDEGFGDDFG
+526 GF
-539 EDDFGED
+539 EDDFGDDED
-546 DFGEGDFDESLASDE
+546 G
-561 EDLWGDDPFGEDVS
+561 LWDDDAFGEDVS

-593 NLVDQIH
+593 DLIDQIH
-600 DIVDARPESGKVLSL
+600 GIVEARPESGKVLSL

-635 ALIERSLPSD
+635 ALVERSLPAD
-645 VAEVLIEPYY
+645 VAEVLIAPYY
-655 DPVEQQARIT
+655 DPIEQQARIS

-670 TSKTLRRAEYL
+670 TSKTLRRAQYL
-681 ESLYAQILADTGLDE
+681 ESLYAQILTETGLDE

-725 VFVAIG
+725 VFIAIG
-731 IMFLMLFRSVS
+731 VMFLALFRSVS

-791 IHRFRREFEVDGNYR
+791 IHRFRREFELDGSYR
-806 ESMYRS
+806 EAMYRS

-862 LLPKLIIAFQPLGP
+862 LLPKLILAFEPLGP
-876 ERA
+876 ERV

>member
-1 MSSAYQLA
+1 MSSAYHLV
-9 ITRFASAVV
+9 ITRYASAIIFI
-18 VTALALA
+18 ALVLAGVAL
-25 AVAFSQLDKVRL
+25 SQLEKVRL

-73 PDSPL
+73 PESPL
-78 LSEASLA
+78 LGEASLS
-85 GLAAM
+85 GLSAM
-90 VADLEQVSGV
+90 VSDLKDVPGV

-125 DSIPSLRDPNIDRSL
+125 DSIPSLRDPQVDRAL

-154 VVSEGGDLTAV
+154 VVSEAGDLTAV

-171 NKEIDRL
+171 NKEVDRL

-184 LRKAVAEGAD
+184 LRKSVAEGGDIEVQRQLSAV
-194 ASLERELADIEFAY
+194 ELAY
-208 DQATRTVN
+208 DEATRTVN

-223 ADVRAVAEK
+223 ANVREVAEK

-260 TFGSSIILVM
+260 TFGTSIILVM
-270 IAMLALIFRDYRW
+270 VAMLALIFRDYRW
-283 VLIPISVCTLSAL
+283 VLIPISVCTLSAT
-296 LMLGILGYT
+296 LMLGILGFT

-337 LEVKEPNLARADRAV
+337 LEAKEPDMPRAERAV
-352 MAAKLMF
+352 MAARLMF
-359 VPCFYTA
+359 IPCFYTA

-397 AFLVSFTLVPALI
+397 AFVVSFSLVPALI
-410 TVLPDSGAK
+410 AILPDMGAK
-419 GVSDTLSMT
+419 GANDSLSMT
-428 RRFASIVERFGGFVL
+428 RRFATVVERFGGLVF
-443 AVTGLLVLLVLLGL
+443 AVTGLLILLVALGL

-496 LYPPIASDS
+496 LYPPSESTQAVDALASVDLGLADERTTIEVVASD
-505 EAANSEGVDVA
+505 DL
-516 SFDAMPSNDS
+516 
-526 FAGGDEGFGDDFG
+526 GF
-539 EDDFGED
+539 EDDFG
-546 DFGEGDFDESLASDE
+546 SDE
-561 EDLWGDDPFGEDVS
+561 DELWDDDPFGEDVS

-593 NLVDQIH
+593 DLVDQIH
-600 DIVDARPESGKVLSL
+600 RIVDARPESGKVLSL

-635 ALIERSLPSD
+635 ALVERSLPAD
-645 VAEVLIEPYY
+645 VAEVLIAPYY
-655 DPVEQQARIT
+655 DPIEQQARIT

-681 ESLYAQILADTGLDE
+681 ESLYAQILAETGLDE

-731 IMFLMLFRSVS
+731 VMFLALFRSVS

-791 IHRFRREFEVDGNYR
+791 IHRFRREFELDGSYR
-806 ESMYRS
+806 EAMYRS

-862 LLPKLIIAFQPLGP
+862 LLPKLIIAFEPLGP
-876 ERA
+876 ERG

>member
-1 MSSAYQLA
+1 MSSAYQLV

-18 VTALALA
+18 VTALAVA

-125 DSIPSLRDPNIDRSL
+125 DSIPSLRDPNVDRSL

-184 LRKAVAEGAD
+184 LRKAVAEGGD

-337 LEVKEPNLARADRAV
+337 LEVKEPNMARADRAV

-389 MMTAGIVV
+389 MMTAGIIV
-397 AFLVSFTLVPALI
+397 AFMVSFTLVPALI

-428 RRFASIVERFGGFVL
+428 RRFASIVERFGGVVL

-496 LYPPIASDS
+496 LYPPSDS
-505 EAANSEGVDVA
+505 GLEAGTSEAVDVA
-516 SFDAMPSNDS
+516 NFEGLSADDS
-526 FAGGDEGFGDDFG
+526 FAGGDEGFDDDFG
-539 EDDFGED
+539 EDA
-546 DFGEGDFDESLASDE
+546 FGEGDVGESLASDE

-626 DDKLGGVEL
+626 GDKLGGVEL

-655 DPVEQQARIT
+655 DPVEQQARVS

-681 ESLYAQILADTGLDE
+681 DSLYAQILDDTGLDE

>member
-1 MSSAYQLA
+1 MS
-9 ITRFASAVV
+9 
-18 VTALALA
+18 
-25 AVAFSQLDKVRL
+25 DE
-37 DASSDSLL
+37 SL
-45 LQGDPDLAFFEE
+45 
-57 ATERYESYE
+57 S
-66 FLIMTWE
+66 
-73 PDSPL
+73 
-78 LSEASLA
+78 
-85 GLAAM
+85 GLANM
-90 VADLEQVSGV
+90 VTDLERVKGV
-100 RSVTSALDVPLLES
+100 RTVTSALDVPLLES

-125 DSIPSLRDPNIDRSL
+125 DAIASLRDPTVDREM
-140 ALREFTSSQLYKNL
+140 ALEEFTTSQLYRNL
-154 VVSEGGDLTAV
+154 VVSEAGDLTAV

-171 NKEIDRL
+171 NQDVDRL
-178 GDLRKS
+178 GDLRGE
-184 LRKAVAEGAD
+184 LRQQVAEGGGVEIQDRLVEVERDYD
-194 ASLERELADIEFAY
+194 A
-208 DQATRTVN
+208 ATRTVN
-216 ADRAALV
+216 AERAELV
-223 ADVRAVAEK
+223 ASVRAVAEV
-232 YRDQSRIFV
+232 YRGQSRIFV

-247 AADMLDFVQDDLV
+247 AADMLDFVEDDLV
-260 TFGSSIILVM
+260 TFGLAIIGVM
-270 IAMLALIFRDYRW
+270 VGMLALIFRDYRW
-283 VLIPISVCTLSAL
+283 VVIPISGCTLSAL
-296 LMLGILGYT
+296 MMLGVLGLT
-305 DWRMTVISSNFVA
+305 DWRMTIISSNFVA
-318 VLLVVALALAIHLV
+318 VLLVVSLALAIHLV

-337 LEVKEPNLARADRAV
+337 LELKEPDLPRADRAV
-352 MAAKLMF
+352 KAAQLMF

-397 AFLVSFTLVPALI
+397 AFIVSFTLVPALMAL
-410 TVLPDSGAK
+410 LPELRATGA
-419 GVSDTLSMT
+419 SDEASTT
-428 RRFASIVERFGGFVL
+428 RTFAVIVEKFGGLVF
-443 AVTGLLVLLVLLGL
+443 AVAAVLVLLIVLGL

-496 LYPPIASDS
+496 LYPPGEVFD
-505 EAANSEGVDVA
+505 EGA
-516 SFDAMPSNDS
+516 SFSDPSL
-526 FAGGDEGFGDDFG
+526 GGEVAEAI
-539 EDDFGED
+539 EDDEFW
-546 DFGEGDFDESLASDE
+546 S
-561 EDLWGDDPFGEDVS
+561 DDPFGEDVS
-575 FADEN
+575 FADEA

-593 NLVDQIH
+593 NLIDQIH
-600 DIVDARPESGKVLSL
+600 AIVDARLESGKVLSL

-626 DDKLGGVEL
+626 ADKLGSVEL
-635 ALIERSLPSD
+635 ALVERSLPD
-645 VAEVLIEPYY
+645 EVADVLIAPYY
-655 DPVEQQARIT
+655 DPVEQQARLT

-670 TSKTLRRAEYL
+670 TSKTLRRAQYL
-681 ESLYAQILADTGLDE
+681 ESLYAEILAETGLDE

-725 VFVAIG
+725 VFIAIG
-731 IMFLMLFRSVS
+731 VMFLALFRSVS

-791 IHRFRREFEVDGNYR
+791 IHRFRKEFAVDQNYR
-806 ESMYRS
+806 DAMYRS
-812 HSSIGRAM
+812 HASIGRAM

-862 LLPKLIIAFQPLGP
+862 LLPKLIITFKPLGP
-876 ERA
+876 GAA

>member
-1 MSSAYQLA
+1 MSSFYQRA
-9 ITRFASAVV
+9 ISQYFGLIIV
-18 VTALALA
+18 VTAVLGGLA
-25 AVAFSQLDKVRL
+25 ASQLDKVRL

-45 LQGDPDLAFFEE
+45 LQGDPDLAFFKE
-57 ATERYESYE
+57 ATDRYESYE
-66 FLIMTWE
+66 FLILTWE

-78 LSEASLA
+78 LSDESLS
-85 GLAAM
+85 GLANM
-90 VADLEQVSGV
+90 VTDLERVKGV
-100 RSVTSALDVPLLES
+100 RTVTSALDVPLLES

-125 DSIPSLRDPNIDRSL
+125 DAIASLRDPTVDREM
-140 ALREFTSSQLYKNL
+140 ALEEFTTSQLYRNL
-154 VVSEGGDLTAV
+154 VVSEAGDLTAV

-171 NKEIDRL
+171 NQDVDRL
-178 GDLRKS
+178 GDLRGE
-184 LRKAVAEGAD
+184 LRQQVAEGGGVEIQDRLVEVERDYD
-194 ASLERELADIEFAY
+194 A
-208 DQATRTVN
+208 ATRTVN
-216 ADRAALV
+216 AERAELV
-223 ADVRAVAEK
+223 ASVRAIAEV
-232 YRDQSRIFV
+232 YRGQSRIFV

-247 AADMLDFVQDDLV
+247 AADMLDFVEDDLV
-260 TFGSSIILVM
+260 TFGLAIIGVM
-270 IAMLALIFRDYRW
+270 VGMLALIFRDYRW
-283 VLIPISVCTLSAL
+283 VVIPISGCTLSAL
-296 LMLGILGYT
+296 MMLGVLGLT
-305 DWRMTVISSNFVA
+305 DWRMTIISSNFVA
-318 VLLVVALALAIHLV
+318 VLLVVSLALAIHLV

-337 LEVKEPNLARADRAV
+337 LELKEPDLPRADRAV
-352 MAAKLMF
+352 KAAQLMF

-397 AFLVSFTLVPALI
+397 AFIVSFTLVPALMAL
-410 TVLPDSGAK
+410 LPELRATGA
-419 GVSDTLSMT
+419 SDEASTT
-428 RRFASIVERFGGFVL
+428 RTFAVIVEKFGGLVF
-443 AVTGLLVLLVLLGL
+443 AVAAVLVLLIVLGL

-496 LYPPIASDS
+496 LYPPGEVFD
-505 EAANSEGVDVA
+505 EGA
-516 SFDAMPSNDS
+516 SFSDPSL
-526 FAGGDEGFGDDFG
+526 GGEVAEAI
-539 EDDFGED
+539 EDDEFW
-546 DFGEGDFDESLASDE
+546 S
-561 EDLWGDDPFGEDVS
+561 DDPFGEDVS
-575 FADEN
+575 FADEA

-593 NLVDQIH
+593 NLIDQIH
-600 DIVDARPESGKVLSL
+600 AIVDARLESGKVLSL

-626 DDKLGGVEL
+626 ADKLGSVEL
-635 ALIERSLPSD
+635 ALVERSLPD
-645 VAEVLIEPYY
+645 EVADVLIAPYY
-655 DPVEQQARIT
+655 DPVEQQARLT

-670 TSKTLRRAEYL
+670 TSKTLRRAQYL
-681 ESLYAQILADTGLDE
+681 ESLYAEILAETGLDE

-725 VFVAIG
+725 VFIAIG
-731 IMFLMLFRSVS
+731 VMFLALFRSVS

-791 IHRFRREFEVDGNYR
+791 IHRFRKEFAVDQNYR
-806 ESMYRS
+806 DAMYRS
-812 HSSIGRAM
+812 HASIGRAM

-862 LLPKLIIAFQPLGP
+862 LLPKLIITFKPLGP
-876 ERA
+876 GAA

>member
-1 MSSAYQLA
+1 MSSAYHLA
-9 ITRFASAVV
+9 ITRFARVIVA
-18 VTALALA
+18 TALLLA

-78 LSEASLA
+78 LSEESLA
-85 GLAAM
+85 GLADM
-90 VADLEQVSGV
+90 VTDLENVPGV

-125 DSIPSLRDPNIDRSL
+125 DSIPSLRDPKVDRVL

-154 VVSEGGDLTAV
+154 VVSEAGDLTAV

-171 NKEIDRL
+171 NKEVDRL
-178 GDLRKS
+178 GDMRKS
-184 LRKAVAEGAD
+184 LRKAVAEGGD
-194 ASLERELADIEFAY
+194 TDVQRELIAVELAY

-223 ADVRAVAEK
+223 ANVRAVAQK

-260 TFGSSIILVM
+260 TFGTSIILVM
-270 IAMLALIFRDYRW
+270 VAMLALIFKDYRW
-283 VLIPISVCTLSAL
+283 VVIPISVCTLSAL

-337 LEVKEPNLARADRAV
+337 LEGKEPLMPRAERAV
-352 MAAKLMF
+352 MAARLMF

-397 AFLVSFTLVPALI
+397 AFGVSFSLVPALI
-410 TVLPDSGAK
+410 AILPDIRTTALGTEGPA
-419 GVSDTLSMT
+419 DNLSMT
-428 RRFASIVERFGGFVL
+428 RRFAAIVERFGGLVL
-443 AVTGLLVLLVLLGL
+443 ATTGVLILLVVFGL

-464 RFIDYFKDT
+464 RFIDYFKES

-496 LYPPIASDS
+496 LYPPVKAPDAAVGEGLLLASETSTDDGFAADDIDSEDGFYSDS
-505 EAANSEGVDVA
+505 AEDE
-516 SFDAMPSNDS
+516 DA
-526 FAGGDEGFGDDFG
+526 
-539 EDDFGED
+539 
-546 DFGEGDFDESLASDE
+546 
-561 EDLWGDDPFGEDVS
+561 LWDDDPFGEDVS

-593 NLVDQIH
+593 DLIDQIH
-600 DIVDARPESGKVLSL
+600 GIVDARPESGKVLSL

-635 ALIERSLPSD
+635 ALVERSMPSD
-645 VAEVLIEPYY
+645 VAEVLIAPYY
-655 DPVEQQARIT
+655 DPIEQQARIT

-681 ESLYAQILADTGLDE
+681 ESLYAQILAETGLDE

-731 IMFLMLFRSVS
+731 IMFLALFRSVS

-761 MGLAGIPLDIMTITI
+761 MGLLGIPLDIMTITI

-791 IHRFRREFEVDGNYR
+791 IHRFRREFELDGSYR
-806 ESMYRS
+806 EAMYRS

-876 ERA
+876 ERI

>member
-1 MSSAYQLA
+1 MSSVYQLL

-18 VTALALA
+18 AFVLVLA

-45 LQGDPDLAFFEE
+45 LQGDPDLAFYEE

-78 LSEASLA
+78 LGEASLS

-90 VADLEQVSGV
+90 VADLEQVPGV

-125 DSIPSLRDPNIDRSL
+125 DSIPSLRDPNVDRRL
-140 ALREFTSSQLYKNL
+140 ALNEFTSSQLYKNL

-178 GDLRKS
+178 GDLRKA
-184 LRKAVAEGAD
+184 LRKEVADGAD
-194 ASLERELADIEFAY
+194 ASIERELADIELAY

-260 TFGSSIILVM
+260 TFGTSIILVM

-283 VLIPISVCTLSAL
+283 VVIPIFVCTLSAL
-296 LMLGILGYT
+296 FMLGILGYT

-337 LEVKEPNLARADRAV
+337 LEAKEPDLGRAERAV
-352 MAAKLMF
+352 MAARLMF

-397 AFLVSFTLVPALI
+397 AFVLSFALVPALI
-410 TVLPDSGAK
+410 AVLPASAAK
-419 GVSDTLSMT
+419 GATDTLSVT
-428 RRFASIVERFGGFVL
+428 RWFASLVERFGG
-443 AVTGLLVLLVLLGL
+443 LVLLVTALLVMLIALGL

-496 LYPPIASDS
+496 LYPPAESDS
-505 EAANSEGVDVA
+505 DVDGAEAPQVA
-516 SFDAMPSNDS
+516 VFDAISTDESFDTDVEE
-526 FAGGDEGFGDDFG
+526 FGDEFGDDDFG
-539 EDDFGED
+539 DDDFDAG
-546 DFGEGDFDESLASDE
+546 FAGDE
-561 EDLWGDDPFGEDVS
+561 EDLWEDDPFGEDVS

-593 NLVDQIH
+593 DFVDQIH
-600 DIVDARPESGKVLSL
+600 NIVDARPESGKVLSL

-626 DDKLGGVEL
+626 DDKLGSVEL

-645 VAEVLIEPYY
+645 VAEVLIAPYY

-696 TRVKFTG
+696 SRVKFTG

-725 VFVAIG
+725 VFLAIG
-731 IMFLMLFRSVS
+731 IMFLVLFRSFS

-791 IHRFRREFEVDGNYR
+791 IHRFRREFELDGNYR

-862 LLPKLIIAFQPLGP
+862 LLPKLIIAFEPLGP

>member
-1 MSSAYQLA
+1 MSSFYQRA
-9 ITRFASAVV
+9 ISQYFGLIIV
-18 VTALALA
+18 VTAVLGGLA
-25 AVAFSQLDKVRL
+25 ASQLDKVRL

-45 LQGDPDLAFFEE
+45 LQGDPDLAFFKE
-57 ATERYESYE
+57 ATDRYESYE
-66 FLIMTWE
+66 FLILTWE

-78 LSEASLA
+78 LSDESLS
-85 GLAAM
+85 GLANM
-90 VADLEQVSGV
+90 VTDLERVKGV
-100 RSVTSALDVPLLES
+100 RTVTSALDVPLLES

-125 DSIPSLRDPNIDRSL
+125 DAIASLRDPTVDREM
-140 ALREFTSSQLYKNL
+140 ALEEFTTSQLYRNL
-154 VVSEGGDLTAV
+154 VVSEAGDLTAV

-171 NKEIDRL
+171 NQDVDRL
-178 GDLRKS
+178 GDLRRE
-184 LRKAVAEGAD
+184 LRQQVAEGGGVEIQDRLVEVERDYD
-194 ASLERELADIEFAY
+194 A
-208 DQATRTVN
+208 ATRTVN
-216 ADRAALV
+216 AERAELV
-223 ADVRAVAEK
+223 ASVRAVAEV
-232 YRDQSRIFV
+232 YRGQSRIFV

-247 AADMLDFVQDDLV
+247 AADMLDFVEDDLV
-260 TFGSSIILVM
+260 TFGLAIIGVM
-270 IAMLALIFRDYRW
+270 VGMLALIFRDYRW
-283 VLIPISVCTLSAL
+283 VVIPISGCTLSAL
-296 LMLGILGYT
+296 MMLGVLGLT
-305 DWRMTVISSNFVA
+305 DWRMTIISSNFVA
-318 VLLVVALALAIHLV
+318 VLLVVSLALAIHLV

-337 LEVKEPNLARADRAV
+337 LELKEPDLPRADRAV
-352 MAAKLMF
+352 KAAQLMF

-397 AFLVSFTLVPALI
+397 AFIVSFTLVPALMAL
-410 TVLPDSGAK
+410 LPELRATGA
-419 GVSDTLSMT
+419 SDEASTT
-428 RRFASIVERFGGFVL
+428 RTFAVIVEKFGGLVF
-443 AVTGLLVLLVLLGL
+443 AVAAVLVLLIVLGL

-496 LYPPIASDS
+496 LYPPGEIFD
-505 EAANSEGVDVA
+505 EGA
-516 SFDAMPSNDS
+516 SFNDPSL
-526 FAGGDEGFGDDFG
+526 GGEVAEAI
-539 EDDFGED
+539 EDDEFW
-546 DFGEGDFDESLASDE
+546 S
-561 EDLWGDDPFGEDVS
+561 DDPFGEDVS
-575 FADEN
+575 FADEA

-593 NLVDQIH
+593 NLIDQIH
-600 DIVDARPESGKVLSL
+600 AIVDARLESGKVLSL

-626 DDKLGGVEL
+626 ADKLGSVEL
-635 ALIERSLPSD
+635 ALVERSLPD
-645 VAEVLIEPYY
+645 EVADVLIAPYY
-655 DPVEQQARIT
+655 DPVEQQARLT

-670 TSKTLRRAEYL
+670 TSKTLRRAQYL
-681 ESLYAQILADTGLDE
+681 ESLYAEILAETGLDE

-725 VFVAIG
+725 VFIAIG
-731 IMFLMLFRSVS
+731 VMFLALFRSVS

-791 IHRFRREFEVDGNYR
+791 IHRFRKEFAVDQNYR
-806 ESMYRS
+806 DAMYRS
-812 HSSIGRAM
+812 HASIGRAM

-862 LLPKLIIAFQPLGP
+862 LLPKLIITFKPLGP
-876 ERA
+876 GAA

>member
-1 MSSAYQLA
+1 
-9 ITRFASAVV
+9 
-18 VTALALA
+18 
-25 AVAFSQLDKVRL
+25 
-37 DASSDSLL
+37 
-45 LQGDPDLAFFEE
+45 
-57 ATERYESYE
+57 
-66 FLIMTWE
+66 
-73 PDSPL
+73 
-78 LSEASLA
+78 
-85 GLAAM
+85 
-90 VADLEQVSGV
+90 
-100 RSVTSALDVPLLES
+100 LLES

-125 DSIPSLRDPNIDRSL
+125 DAIASLRDPTVDREM
-140 ALREFTSSQLYKNL
+140 ALEEFTTSQLYRNL
-154 VVSEGGDLTAV
+154 VVSEAGDLTAV

-171 NKEIDRL
+171 NQDVDRL
-178 GDLRKS
+178 GDLRGE
-184 LRKAVAEGAD
+184 LRQQVAEGGGVEIQDRLVEVERDYD
-194 ASLERELADIEFAY
+194 A
-208 DQATRTVN
+208 ATRTVN
-216 ADRAALV
+216 AERAELV
-223 ADVRAVAEK
+223 ASVRAVAEV
-232 YRDQSRIFV
+232 YRGQSRIFV

-247 AADMLDFVQDDLV
+247 AADMLDFVEDDLV
-260 TFGSSIILVM
+260 TFGLAIIGVM
-270 IAMLALIFRDYRW
+270 VGMLALIFRDYRW
-283 VLIPISVCTLSAL
+283 VVIPISGCTLSAL
-296 LMLGILGYT
+296 MMLGVLGLT
-305 DWRMTVISSNFVA
+305 DWRMTIISSNFVA
-318 VLLVVALALAIHLV
+318 VLLVVSLALAIHLV

-337 LEVKEPNLARADRAV
+337 LELKEPDLPRADRAV
-352 MAAKLMF
+352 KAAQLMF

-397 AFLVSFTLVPALI
+397 AFIVSFTLVPALMAL
-410 TVLPDSGAK
+410 LPELRATGA
-419 GVSDTLSMT
+419 SDEASTT
-428 RRFASIVERFGGFVL
+428 RTFAVIVEKFGGLVF
-443 AVTGLLVLLVLLGL
+443 AVAAVLVLLIVLGL

-496 LYPPIASDS
+496 LYPPGEVFD
-505 EAANSEGVDVA
+505 EGA
-516 SFDAMPSNDS
+516 SFSDPSL
-526 FAGGDEGFGDDFG
+526 GGEVAEAI
-539 EDDFGED
+539 EDDEFW
-546 DFGEGDFDESLASDE
+546 S
-561 EDLWGDDPFGEDVS
+561 DDPFGEDVS
-575 FADEN
+575 FADEA

-593 NLVDQIH
+593 NLIDQIH
-600 DIVDARPESGKVLSL
+600 AIVDARLESGKVLSL

-626 DDKLGGVEL
+626 ADKLGSVEL
-635 ALIERSLPSD
+635 ALVERSLPD
-645 VAEVLIEPYY
+645 EVADVLIAPYY
-655 DPVEQQARIT
+655 DPVEQQARLT

-670 TSKTLRRAEYL
+670 TSKTLRRAQYL
-681 ESLYAQILADTGLDE
+681 ESLYAEILAETGLDE

-725 VFVAIG
+725 VFIAIG
-731 IMFLMLFRSVS
+731 VMFLALFRSVS

-791 IHRFRREFEVDGNYR
+791 IHRFRKEFAVDQNYR
-806 ESMYRS
+806 DAMYRS
-812 HSSIGRAM
+812 HASIGRAM

-862 LLPKLIIAFQPLGP
+862 LLPKLIITFKPLGP
-876 ERA
+876 GAA

>member
-1 MSSAYQLA
+1 MSSFYQRA
-9 ITRFASAVV
+9 ISRYFGLIIV
-18 VTALALA
+18 VTAVLGGLA
-25 AVAFSQLDKVRL
+25 ASQLDKVRL

-45 LQGDPDLAFFEE
+45 LQGDPDLAFFKE
-57 ATERYESYE
+57 ATDRYESYE
-66 FLIMTWE
+66 FLILTWE
-73 PDSPL
+73 PDSTL
-78 LSEASLA
+78 LSDESLS
-85 GLAAM
+85 GLANM
-90 VADLEQVSGV
+90 VTDLERVKGV
-100 RSVTSALDVPLLES
+100 RTVTSALDVPLLES

-125 DSIPSLRDPNIDRSL
+125 DAIASLRDPTVDREM
-140 ALREFTSSQLYKNL
+140 ALEEFTTSQLYRNL
-154 VVSEGGDLTAV
+154 VVSEAGDLTAV

-171 NKEIDRL
+171 NQDVDRL
-178 GDLRKS
+178 GDLRGE
-184 LRKAVAEGAD
+184 LRQQVAEGGGVEIQDRLVEVERDYD
-194 ASLERELADIEFAY
+194 A
-208 DQATRTVN
+208 ATRTVN
-216 ADRAALV
+216 AERAELV
-223 ADVRAVAEK
+223 ASVRAVAEV
-232 YRDQSRIFV
+232 YRGQSRIFV

-247 AADMLDFVQDDLV
+247 AADMLDFVEDDLV
-260 TFGSSIILVM
+260 TFGLAIIGVM
-270 IAMLALIFRDYRW
+270 VGMLALIFRDYRW
-283 VLIPISVCTLSAL
+283 VVIPISGCTLSAL
-296 LMLGILGYT
+296 MMLGVLGLT
-305 DWRMTVISSNFVA
+305 DWRMTIISSNFVA
-318 VLLVVALALAIHLV
+318 VLLVVSLALAIHLV

-337 LEVKEPNLARADRAV
+337 LELKEPDLPRADRAV
-352 MAAKLMF
+352 KAAQLMF

-397 AFLVSFTLVPALI
+397 AFIVSFTLVPALMAL
-410 TVLPDSGAK
+410 LPELRATGA
-419 GVSDTLSMT
+419 SDEASTT
-428 RRFASIVERFGGFVL
+428 RTFAVIVEKFGGLVF
-443 AVTGLLVLLVLLGL
+443 AVAAVLVLLIVLGL

-487 GGTIPLDII
+487 GGTIPFDII
-496 LYPPIASDS
+496 LYPPGEIFD
-505 EAANSEGVDVA
+505 EGA
-516 SFDAMPSNDS
+516 SFSDPSL
-526 FAGGDEGFGDDFG
+526 GGEVAEAI
-539 EDDFGED
+539 EDDEFW
-546 DFGEGDFDESLASDE
+546 S
-561 EDLWGDDPFGEDVS
+561 DDPFGEDVS
-575 FADEN
+575 FADEA

-593 NLVDQIH
+593 NLIDQIH
-600 DIVDARPESGKVLSL
+600 AIVDARLESGKVLSL

-626 DDKLGGVEL
+626 ADKLGSVEL
-635 ALIERSLPSD
+635 ALVERSLPD
-645 VAEVLIEPYY
+645 EVADVLIAPYY
-655 DPVEQQARIT
+655 DPVEQQARLT

-670 TSKTLRRAEYL
+670 TSKTLRRAQYL
-681 ESLYAQILADTGLDE
+681 ESLYAEILAETGLDE

-725 VFVAIG
+725 VFIAIG
-731 IMFLMLFRSVS
+731 VMFLALFRSVS

-791 IHRFRREFEVDGNYR
+791 IHRFRKEFAVDQNYR
-806 ESMYRS
+806 DAMYRS
-812 HSSIGRAM
+812 HASIGRAM

-862 LLPKLIIAFQPLGP
+862 LLPKLIITFKPLGP
-876 ERA
+876 GAA